1 MAVKLV
7 EPKNYRKTPDILD
20 SDFEN
25 ILFNL
30 GVKKEFC
37 IAASGGPDSL
47 CLILLANKFAL
58 KNNYKM
64 SVLTVDHQLRK
75 ESSEESIWL
84 NKILKRIKIKHYILK
99 WNGKKPK
106 SNVMETARLKR
117 YELMTDKCLKLN
129 IKHLLTAHHLDDQ
142 IENFFMRLVRG
153 SGLKGLSSMS
163 KSVKMNG
170 IKVIRPLLEYQKKS
184 LIKVLANNSQKYV
197 QDPSNDNSNYD
208 RIRYRKLIGGLID
221 EGLNKNRL
229 NKLILNLNQV
239 DDAINYSTIDSIDK
253 TISQNKYGNII
264 VDRKIFFKLPKELQ
278 FRVLLFVLN
287 NNESKKKRIKSE
299 SILML
304 IDVLKSRDFKRH
316 TLNKNLFINK
326 KHNILVVKEVGRI
339 KSKESIKKK
348 NFVWRNVYKI
358 NIKTQLTNDLKI
370 GFADDSFDKKNHFK
384 EDKVLIN
391 SMPAIWKKDKIISIP
406 FLDKRKK
413 LIATCTPIKI
423 SEFNEFKMISN

>member
-7 EPKNYRKTPDILD
+7 EPKKYRKTPDILD

-25 ILFNL
+25 ILFHL

-47 CLILLANKFAL
+47 SLILLANKFVK

-75 ESSEESIWL
+75 ESSEEAIWL
-84 NKILKRIKIKHYILK
+84 NKILKRKKIKHYILK

-106 SNVMETARLKR
+106 SNVMEAARLKR
-117 YELMTDKCLKLN
+117 YELMTDRCLKLN
-129 IKHLLTAHHLDDQ
+129 IKYLLTAHHLDDQ

-197 QDPSNDNSNYD
+197 QDPSNDNPNYD

-239 DDAINYSTIDSIDK
+239 NDAINYSTINSIYK
-253 TISQNKYGNII
+253 AISQNKYGNII
-264 VDRKIFFKLPKELQ
+264 VDRNIFFKLPKELQ

>member
-184 LIKVLANNSQKYV
+184 LIKVLANNNQKYV
-197 QDPSNDNSNYD
+197 QDPSNDNSKYD

-264 VDRKIFFKLPKELQ
+264 VDRKFFFKLPKELQ

>member
-117 YELMTDKCLKLN
+117 YELMTNKCIKLN

-163 KSVKMNG
+163 KSVKING

-184 LIKVLANNSQKYV
+184 LIKVLANNKQKYV
-197 QDPSNDNSNYD
+197 QDPSNDNSKYD

-239 DDAINYSTIDSIDK
+239 DDAINYSTINSIDK

-264 VDRKIFFKLPKELQ
+264 VDRKIFLKLPKELQ

-304 IDVLKSRDFKRH
+304 IDILNSYDFKRH

-326 KHNILVVKEVGRI
+326 KHNILVVKEAGRI
-339 KSKESIKKK
+339 KSKEPIKKK
-348 NFVWRNVYKI
+348 NFIWRDIYKI
-358 NIKTQLTNDLKI
+358 NIKTQLTSDLKI
-370 GFADDSFDKKNHFK
+370 GFADDSFDKKSHFK
-384 EDKVLIN
+384 EDKILIK

-423 SEFNEFKMISN
+423 SEFNEYKVISN

>member
-47 CLILLANKFAL
+47 CLILLANEFAL
-58 KNNYKM
+58 KNNYKI
-64 SVLTVDHQLRK
+64 SVLTVDHQLRR
-75 ESSEESIWL
+75 ESSKEAIWL
-84 NKILKRIKIKHYILK
+84 NKILKKMNIKHYILK

-117 YELMTDKCLKLN
+117 YDLMIDKCLKLN
-129 IKHLLTAHHLDDQ
+129 IKYLLTAHHLDDQ

-197 QDPSNDNSNYD
+197 QDPSNDNSKYD

-239 DDAINYSTIDSIDK
+239 DDAINYSTINSIDK
-253 TISQNKYGNII
+253 TISQNRYGNII
-264 VDRKIFFKLPKELQ
+264 VDRKIFFNLPKELQ

-287 NNESKKKRIKSE
+287 SNERKKKKIKSE
-299 SILML
+299 SILIL
-304 IDVLKSRDFKRH
+304 LDILNSSDFKRH

-326 KHNILVVKEVGRI
+326 KKNILVVKEAGRI

-348 NFVWRNVYKI
+348 NFVWRDIYKI
-358 NIKTQLTNDLKI
+358 NIKTKLTSDLKI
-370 GFADDSFDKKNHFK
+370 GFADDSFDQKNHFK
-384 EDKVLIN
+384 EDKILIN

-423 SEFNEFKMISN
+423 SEFNEYKTISN

>member
-25 ILFNL
+25 ILFHL

-47 CLILLANKFAL
+47 SLILLANKFVK

-75 ESSEESIWL
+75 ESSEEAIWL
-84 NKILKRIKIKHYILK
+84 NKILKRKKIKHYILK

-106 SNVMETARLKR
+106 SNVMEAARLKR
-117 YELMTDKCLKLN
+117 YELMTDRCLKLN
-129 IKHLLTAHHLDDQ
+129 IKYLLTAHHLDDQ

-197 QDPSNDNSNYD
+197 QDPSNDNPNYD

-239 DDAINYSTIDSIDK
+239 NDAINYSTINSIYK
-253 TISQNKYGNII
+253 AISQNKYGNII
-264 VDRKIFFKLPKELQ
+264 VDRNIFFKLPKELQ

-358 NIKTQLTNDLKI
+358 NIKTQLTTDLKI